1 MCVCELG
8 ESLYHFVTVTVKPL
22 CISGDSADTPR
33 TTLKAAVPLPCISI
47 SRKGQ
52 YSNNVI
58 VIQFAAQVISPVL
71 TNPNQ
76 SARRGSQ
83 SCCLL

>member
-1 MCVCELG
+1 MCELR
-8 ESLYHFVTVTVKPL
+8 ESLYHFVAVTVSPL

-33 TTLKAAVPLPCISI
+33 TTLKAAVSLSHISI

-58 VIQFAAQVISPVL
+58 VIRFEAQVISPDL
-71 TNPNQ
+71 ASPNQ
-76 SARRGSQ
+76 LASRGSQ
-83 SCCLL
+83 SGCLL